1 LVLETFF
8 IETVGSAQVVLLFL
22 EAREAFFLVVVF
34 FLYDVTLRVVILAL
48 PFFRQNEVF
57 DGAKVKSDQG
67 LFFRLLPAS

>member
-34 FLYDVTLRVVILAL
+34 FLYDVALRVVILAL
-48 PFFRQNEVF
+48 
-57 DGAKVKSDQG
+57 
-67 LFFRLLPAS
+67 LF